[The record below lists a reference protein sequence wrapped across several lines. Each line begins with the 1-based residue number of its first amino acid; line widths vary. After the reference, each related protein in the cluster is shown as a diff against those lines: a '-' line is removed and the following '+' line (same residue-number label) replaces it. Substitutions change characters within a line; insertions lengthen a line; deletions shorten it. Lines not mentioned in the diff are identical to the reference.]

1 MIRVDF
7 SAKMQRR
14 FLDREINKDISEKMR
29 RFFAIAGGS
38 IMTTARR
45 SLRKRRLKSLSD
57 MTERERRAFKQ
68 DQVLYRKGLLARKP
82 RRPGIS
88 AKKGQLP
95 RLTTM
100 ESPLRKRIF
109 FAVTEDKK
117 AVVVGPEL
125 LGKDAKAYRHRRVG
139 LSSVEQLERNNQ
151 FMEPAFK
158 KIIPRLPGYLK
169 KANY

>member
-1 MIRVDF
+1 MITLNF

-14 FLDREINKDISEKMR
+14 FLDREINKDISEKTK

-82 RRPGIS
+82 RRPGMS
-88 AKKGQLP
+88 AKKGELP

-100 ESPLRKRIF
+100 DSLLRKRLF
-109 FAVTEDKK
+109 FAITENKK

-139 LSSVEQLERNNQ
+139 LSTVEQLERNNP

-158 KIIPRLPGYLK
+158 KILPRLPGYLK